1 MNIKRICIYG
11 LLIAL
16 VCVAT
21 MIVRIPIPA
30 TSGYVNVGDSVI
42 MVISA
47 LLGMPFGMV
56 AGGVGSALADILVGY
71 VNYAPVTLVVKGL
84 EGFVISFIASKSVK
98 FFSFY
103 KLFGAIL
110 GVLIMVLG
118 YFVCEIFMY
127 RYGAA
132 VGSVLPNL
140 FQAIVSFIIY
150 IILGSAL
157 DKVKIQNLI

>member
-21 MIVRIPIPA
+21 MIVIPIPI
-30 TSGYVNVGDSVI
+30 TNGYVNVGDSVI

-56 AGGVGSALADILVGY
+56 AGGVGSALADILAGY

-103 KLFGAIL
+103 KLFGVIL

-127 RYGAA
+127 EYGAA

>member
-21 MIVRIPIPA
+21 MIVIPIPI
-30 TSGYVNVGDSVI
+30 TNGYVNVGDSVI

-127 RYGAA
+127 GYGAA

-140 FQAIVSFIIY
+140 FQAIASFIIY
-150 IILGSAL
+150 IILGFAL